1 MKRNLS
7 PDGTTNFACD
17 LGTGPQLDLAKRKSA
32 KENLIAGHNEDW
44 WKCMDLLTKAIA
56 LLKEAE
62 WITTQAAEDHGL
74 CKSLGRARHA
84 VNVSRL
90 KMYGEKS
97 TD

>member
-62 WITTQAAEDHGL
+62 AIANDSL
-74 CKSLGRARHA
+74 CKSIGRARHA